1 MAEEVEHIKKE
12 MAEEVQVIKQ
22 EIEIDEYQCE
32 FCSSVFEYEED
43 LDEHVLSHFHNFGD
57 GETLPEKQTCRYCQ
71 KEYYA
76 LKYHIETNHPDKL
89 SSKKSKKKDKKKDK
103 RDKKGRKTLT
113 CPVCN
118 NEFKGMDNRLPPIK
132 CLIFEIN
139 LVNIAFPLPSEM
151 KFFKTW
157 PYFHF
162 CGI

>member
-1 MAEEVEHIKKE
+1 MLSTSQAGFKFLVTTLHGHDCF
-12 MAEEVQVIKQ
+12 KQ

-118 NEFKGMDNRLPPIK
+118 NEFKGIY
-132 CLIFEIN
+132 FS
-139 LVNIAFPLPSEM
+139 LVQVTHPDSYLS
-151 KFFKTW
+151 KLT
-157 PYFHF
+157 YQL
-162 CGI
+162 